1 MTNKSKVAETLNSA
15 KNKNSKQGEKNYG
28 KY

>member
-15 KNKNSKQGEKNYG
+15 KNINLRQGENNYG
-28 KY
+28 TY